1 MVRVFSFRG
10 HSEEELKKMSIS
22 EFAKLLTAR
31 ERRTLLKRGMTE
43 QQKRFLERIRKNPQ
57 KFHKTHLR
65 DMIIL
70 PDMIGVKFGVHIGGG
85 PKGSSVKWF
94 TIVVKADMV
103 GKRLGDFAVPI
114 KHVKH
119 SIPGMGATRGSKF
132 ISAK

>member
-10 HSEEELKKMSIS
+10 HSEEELKKMSLS

-43 QQKRFLERIRKNPQ
+43 QQKRFLERIKKNPK

-70 PDMIGVKFGVHIGGG
+70 PEMIGVKFGVHIGGG
-85 PKGSSVKWF
+85 PKGSAVKWF
-94 TIVVKADMV
+94 TIVITVNMV